1 MGGGWSLKLYRK
13 EGDILQI
20 LCFPDEYV
28 EKGDYLA
35 VEDLKTGR
43 MLLAQTIDIQ
53 FPSLPGLLED
63 LLRDEAR
70 EAHIFGDEFDPL
82 QIESQINLLRDARL
96 IIAKIRCSVENGEI
110 RFNVSWIPSR
120 VHSRIYRI
128 DPQRLCSLLGLEGR
142 RPLTLGSLGGECE
155 LKIDAGSLDGR
166 LSIIVGRKGTGK
178 SYLAKLLILG
188 LVSYGAPCL
197 ILDVNGEYAGL
208 GLNPDGTFNRY
219 HRKIRI
225 LRPGGNFKVTL
236 AYAGK
241 PAIHNIL
248 VHVLSTP
255 ENSTRE
261 FFRIWGIL
269 EARGG
274 LSLKALREAIET
286 DGGLHENIREALI
299 SRLSFLERSG
309 FFTDKE
315 GESLKIESLFSEVED
330 GGALVLDL
338 SGSSPLER
346 RMVVEFMLGK
356 LTELLRVWRLRAVF
370 LFAEEAHLYLRE
382 TYWEDVITRMRHLG
396 LFTTFITNQPD
407 SLREEIYRQA
417 DNIFLFNFINEHD
430 LNAIARVARIDG
442 ETVRTIAQ
450 SLQPYHCLLIGHAV
464 RDLPLTI
471 KVKKLE
477 VKAMGETRTFFT
489 EVEGEVKSMPPPKA
503 ALYS

>member
-1 MGGGWSLKLYRK
+1 MGGWSLKLYRK
-13 EGDILQI
+13 EGDLLQI
-20 LCFPDEYV
+20 LCFPDEYI

-43 MLLAQTIDIQ
+43 MLLAQAIDIQ

-70 EAHIFGDEFDPL
+70 EAYIFGDELDPL

-96 IIAKIRCSVENGEI
+96 ILAKIRCSVENGEMK
-110 RFNVSWIPSR
+110 FNVSWVPSR

-128 DPQRLCSLLGLEGR
+128 KPQRLCSLLGLGGR
-142 RPLTLGSLGGECE
+142 RPLTLGELGGECE
-155 LKIDAGSLDGR
+155 LKIDADSLDGR

-178 SYLAKLLILG
+178 SYLAKLLVLG
-188 LVSYGAPCL
+188 LISYGAPCL
-197 ILDVNGEYAGL
+197 ILDVNGEYSGL
-208 GLNPDGTFNRY
+208 GFNPDGTPNHY
-219 HRKIRI
+219 HGKIKV
-225 LRPGGNFKVTL
+225 LKPGRNFKVTL

-248 VHVLSTP
+248 VHVLSTL

-261 FFRIWGIL
+261 FFRIWSAL
-269 EARGG
+269 ESRGS
-274 LSLKALREAIET
+274 LTLKALREAIET
-286 DGGLHENIREALI
+286 DRDLHENIREALI
-299 SRLSFLERSG
+299 SRVSFLERSG
-309 FFTDKE
+309 FFTDRVNE
-315 GESLKIESLFSEVED
+315 ALKVEDLFSEVEE

-338 SGSSPLER
+338 SGSSPSER

-382 TYWEDVITRMRHLG
+382 TYWEDVVTRMRHLG
-396 LFTTFITNQPD
+396 LFATFITNQPD
-407 SLREEIYRQA
+407 SIREEIYRQA

-450 SLQPYHCLLIGHAV
+450 SLQPHHCLLIGHAV
-464 RDLPLTI
+464 RDLPVTI
-471 KVKKLE
+471 KVKRLE

-489 EVEGEVKSMPPPKA
+489 KVEDKVKALSPPI
-503 ALYS
+503 